1 MERLVM
7 DIQGMSC
14 GHCVGAVKRA
24 LTAIDGTT
32 VDSLT
37 VGSAEVHYD
46 PAKTDERTILIA
58 VDAAGYPARA
68 VVVAS

>member
-14 GHCVGAVKRA
+14 GHCVGTVKRA
-24 LTAIDGTT
+24 LGAIDGTT
-32 VDSLT
+32 IDSLT

-46 PAKTDERTILIA
+46 PAKTDERAILTA
-58 VDAAGYPARA
+58 VDAAGFPARA
-68 VVVAS
+68 VAGAS